1 MTGPGDELSVD
12 PAKLTA
18 LGKDL
23 GKARAV
29 AAAQKGNASN
39 GAYTDI
45 SGHTWGLVGIGFSS
59 HYDELKGHI
68 IEHLGLMEKFL
79 EQAERNMNATAEN
92 YKNAEH
98 NNISAIHR
106 VGKKKG

>member
-1 MTGPGDELSVD
+1 MTELSVD

-23 GKARAV
+23 GKAKAT
-29 AAAQKGNASN
+29 ATSQKSIASD
-39 GAYTDI
+39 GAYTNI

-59 HYDELKGHI
+59 DYDDLKGHI

-79 EQAERNMNATAEN
+79 DHAERNMNATAQN
-92 YKNAEH
+92 YTKAEQYNVTAVH
-98 NNISAIHR
+98 H
-106 VGKKKG
+106 VGKKG